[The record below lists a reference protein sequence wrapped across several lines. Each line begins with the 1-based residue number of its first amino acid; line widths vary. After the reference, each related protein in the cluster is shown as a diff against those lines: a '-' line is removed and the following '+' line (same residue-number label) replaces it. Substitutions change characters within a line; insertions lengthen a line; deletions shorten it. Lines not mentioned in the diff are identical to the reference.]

1 MQKEV
6 LLQIAKDAIL
16 SEFDGRKIN
25 REALIKKY
33 PQLLKKGAVF
43 VTIKERG
50 ALRGCIGS
58 LIAHRPL
65 IDDLIEN
72 AKSAAFKDPR
82 FMPLKRHEVDN
93 INLEIS
99 ILSPYKEVKYENVE
113 ELKKKI
119 RPNIDGVVLK
129 LNGYQATF
137 LPQVWEELPTFE
149 EFFAH
154 LCIKAGI
161 NPKGCLDA
169 HPQIYTYQVE
179 KIE

>member
-6 LLQIAKDAIL
+6 LLKIAKDAIL
-16 SEFDGRKIN
+16 SEFDGRKID

-33 PQLLKKGAVF
+33 PELLKKGAVF

-82 FMPLKRHEVDN
+82 FMPLKPHEVDD

-99 ILSPYKEVKYENVE
+99 ILSPYKKVEYRDVKD
-113 ELKKKI
+113 LKRKI

-137 LPQVWEELPTFE
+137 LPQVWEELPDFDTFL
-149 EFFAH
+149 H
-154 LCIKAGI
+154 
-161 NPKGCLDA
+161 
-169 HPQIYTYQVE
+169 IYA
-179 KIE
+179 

>member
-1 MQKEV
+1 MKKDI
-6 LLQIAKDAIL
+6 LLKIAKDAIL
-16 SEFDGRKIN
+16 SEFDNRKID
-25 REALIKKY
+25 RENLIREY
-33 PQLLKKGAVF
+33 PELLKRGAVF

-50 ALRGCIGS
+50 ELRGCIGS
-58 LIAHRPL
+58 LVAHRPL

-72 AKSAAFKDPR
+72 AKSAAFRDPR
-82 FMPLKRHEVDN
+82 FLPLKRDEIDD

-99 ILSPYKEVKYENVE
+99 ILSPYKEIEYRDIND
-113 ELKKKI
+113 LKKKI

-154 LCIKAGI
+154 LCLKAGI
-161 NPKGCLDA
+161 NPKGCLEA